1 MDSIKIVCMLGEI
14 CMIFLR
20 VPWGYILLYISG
32 TILPENSL
40 PVTHVSD
47 LYHVFRC
54 TTVAMDAS
62 KLKESAFWNK
72 KLDKSAVVF
81 DVDKNGHIS
90 RADFLLMRERF
101 SQQNVSKKY
110 LEEFNK
116 SQEQF
121 LDHVNLKDNSVKYT
135 YAEMKEKFIE
145 YLQKASEGFEI
156 LMENS
161 FKLLDLND
169 NGVISF
175 EEWKSHYVVRG
186 IPTEYARAS
195 FDAMDKNGD
204 GEILLEEFVAYNYE
218 FFCSD
223 EDKLSSSILYGPL
236 E

>member
-1 MDSIKIVCMLGEI
+1 M
-14 CMIFLR
+14 
-20 VPWGYILLYISG
+20 
-32 TILPENSL
+32 
-40 PVTHVSD
+40 
-47 LYHVFRC
+47 
-54 TTVAMDAS
+54 
-62 KLKESAFWNK
+62 
-72 KLDKSAVVF
+72 
-81 DVDKNGHIS
+81 
-90 RADFLLMRERF
+90 
-101 SQQNVSKKY
+101 
-110 LEEFNK
+110 
-116 SQEQF
+116 
-121 LDHVNLKDNSVKYT
+121 KYT

-195 FDAMDKNGD
+195 FDAMDKNDD
-204 GEILLEEFVAYNYE
+204 GEISLEEFVAYNYA